1 MYGSE
6 LRTCG
11 LGAVVCVL
19 LGAGIGYGWHY
30 LDNGGVRAVAASAS
44 TPLAKQDAPS
54 PPSEPFSSP
63 GNPSSRWSPSFLGYR
78 NTHNQPEA
86 TRDALRATPA
96 VKHQPDRLGATS
108 PQA

>member
-30 LDNGGVRAVAASAS
+30 LDNGGGRAAVAS
-44 TPLAKQDAPS
+44 TVAALAQQDAPS
-54 PPSEPFSSP
+54 GPPS
-63 GNPSSRWSPSFLGYR
+63 
-78 NTHNQPEA
+78 
-86 TRDALRATPA
+86 TPA
-96 VKHQPDRLGATS
+96 PQGGTAVNVPQVPGVSHYSQPAQRQSRCAKGHTCGKHQRDQLAAGS
-108 PQA
+108 PQG